1 MKIVLATQN
10 PGKIS
15 EIQALIPANI
25 QVVTARECGI
35 VEDIPETGD
44 TLEINAIQKAEFL
57 FKKTGL
63 PSLADDTGLEVE
75 HLNGAPGVYSARYA
89 GEAKDNNANMDKLL
103 LELKDVKN
111 RKARFRTV
119 LAWTTADG
127 TKIFEGVIEGNI
139 AQQRMVGS
147 YGFGY
152 DPVFIPNGHQR
163 SFAQMLPSEKSS
175 MSHRGRALDNWMR
188 GGLNAH

>member
-35 VEDIPETGD
+35 IDEIPETGD

-119 LAWTTADG
+119 LAWATADG

-139 AQQRMVGS
+139 AQQKMVGS

-152 DPVFIPNGHQR
+152 DPIFIPNGHQR

-175 MSHRGRALDNWMR
+175 MSHRGRALENWR
-188 GGLNAH
+188 RWGLNA